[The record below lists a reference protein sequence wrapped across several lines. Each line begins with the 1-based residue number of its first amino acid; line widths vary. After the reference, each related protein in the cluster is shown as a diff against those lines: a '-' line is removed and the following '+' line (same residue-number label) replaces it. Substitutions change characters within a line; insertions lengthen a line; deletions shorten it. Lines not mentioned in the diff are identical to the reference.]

1 MPTRGP
7 APEWVALLNTS
18 LIVISGVCLL
28 VGYYF
33 IRQRR
38 AILQERSVLAMSKQF
53 ANGDRGERQIELQ
66 ERAERQIE
74 LHKRSMLTATVFAA
88 LFLVVY
94 VSRAVLFETKV
105 FAGEGSVRVVYLA
118 ILISHTIL
126 AILVGPFALVT
137 LRRALRG
144 DFLKHRQIA
153 RITFPMWIYVV
164 VTGWLIYWML
174 HSLSVE
180 SY

>member
-18 LIVISGVCLL
+18 LIVISGIFLL
-28 VGYYF
+28 LGYYF
-33 IRQRR
+33 IRQ
-38 AILQERSVLAMSKQF
+38 
-53 ANGDRGERQIELQ
+53 
-66 ERAERQIE
+66 RQIE
-74 LHKRSMLTATVFAA
+74 LHKRSMLTATGFAA

-94 VSRAVLFETKV
+94 VSRAVLFETRV
-105 FAGEGSVRVVYLA
+105 FAGEGLVRVIYLT

-144 DFLKHRQIA
+144 EYAKHKRIA
-153 RITFPMWIYVV
+153 RITFPMWLYVV

-174 HSLSVE
+174 HMFTAEV
-180 SY
+180 Y

>member
-1 MPTRGP
+1 MPARGP
-7 APEWVALLNTS
+7 APEWVALLNTL
-18 LIVISGVCLL
+18 LIVVSGVFLL
-28 VGYYF
+28 IGYYF
-33 IRQRR
+33 IRQR
-38 AILQERSVLAMSKQF
+38 K
-53 ANGDRGERQIELQ
+53 
-66 ERAERQIE
+66 IE

-94 VSRAVLFETKV
+94 VTRALLFETKV
-105 FAGEGSVRVVYLA
+105 FAGEGLVRAIYLV

-137 LRRALRG
+137 LRRAFRG
-144 DFLKHRQIA
+144 DFPKHRQIA

-164 VTGWLIYWML
+164 VTGWIIYWML
-174 HSLSVE
+174 HTQSVT

>member
-1 MPTRGP
+1 MPTRVPG
-7 APEWVALLNTS
+7 PEWVALLNTS
-18 LIVISGVCLL
+18 LILISGAFLL
-28 VGYYF
+28 LGYYF
-33 IRQRR
+33 I
-38 AILQERSVLAMSKQF
+38 KQ
-53 ANGDRGERQIELQ
+53 
-66 ERAERQIE
+66 RQIE

-94 VSRAVLFETKV
+94 VTRALLFETKV
-105 FAGEGSVRVVYLA
+105 FAGEGTIRAIYLT

-144 DFLKHRQIA
+144 EYPKHRQIA
-153 RITFPMWIYVV
+153 RITFPMWLYVV
-164 VTGWLIYWML
+164 VTGWIIYWML
-174 HSLSVE
+174 QSQPVQ

>member
-1 MPTRGP
+1 MPARGP
-7 APEWVALLNTS
+7 APEWVATLNTS
-18 LIVISGVCLL
+18 LIVVSGVFLL
-28 VGYYF
+28 IGYYF
-33 IRQRR
+33 IRQR
-38 AILQERSVLAMSKQF
+38 K
-53 ANGDRGERQIELQ
+53 
-66 ERAERQIE
+66 IE
-74 LHKRSMLTATVFAA
+74 LHKRSMLTATLFAA

-94 VSRAVLFETKV
+94 VTRALLFETKL
-105 FAGEGSVRVVYLA
+105 FAGEGLVRVIYLA

-144 DFLKHRQIA
+144 DFPKHRQIA

-164 VTGWLIYWML
+164 VTGWIIYWML
-174 HSLSVE
+174 HNQPVQ

>member
-18 LIVISGVCLL
+18 LIVISGIFLL
-28 VGYYF
+28 LGYYF
-33 IRQRR
+33 IRQ
-38 AILQERSVLAMSKQF
+38 
-53 ANGDRGERQIELQ
+53 
-66 ERAERQIE
+66 RQIE
-74 LHKRSMLTATVFAA
+74 LHKRSMLTATGFAA

-94 VSRAVLFETKV
+94 VSRALLFETKV
-105 FAGEGSVRVVYLA
+105 FAGEGLVRVIYLT

-144 DFLKHRQIA
+144 EYAKHKRIA
-153 RITFPMWIYVV
+153 RITFPMWLYVV

-174 HSLSVE
+174 HALSVE
-180 SY
+180 AY